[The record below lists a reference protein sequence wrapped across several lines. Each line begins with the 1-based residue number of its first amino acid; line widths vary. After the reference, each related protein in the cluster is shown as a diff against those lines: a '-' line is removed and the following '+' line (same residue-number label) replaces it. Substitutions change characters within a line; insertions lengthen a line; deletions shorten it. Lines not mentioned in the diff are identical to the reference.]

1 MRTGGRTPVVNMHA
15 RPLKQQRQAAAYVV
29 LALKVIPLAKS
40 ADDLRIWWNE
50 EQQRRREYGLSETQ
64 TQTLIEACRK
74 HVDSLGETRR
84 VCP

>member
-1 MRTGGRTPVVNMHA
+1 MNMHA
-15 RPLKQQRQAAAYVV
+15 QPLKQQRQAAAYVV
-29 LALKVIPLAKS
+29 LALKVILLAKS
-40 ADDLRIWWNE
+40 ADNLRIWWNE

-84 VCP
+84 VRP